1 MTKIPSFQELHF
13 MVSQISGKVAF
24 PDLVEG
30 TTGFKVEKLDPGN
43 NPDDLVLFNELEKA
57 ARNFI
62 RYIDRTRTRYH
73 GERPNDVGK
82 QFEEVFVEEL
92 KKTTLEP
99 TQLKQSGYPD
109 MKVVDAS
116 GRVTYLESKVV
127 SKNWTN
133 SLRSFYYS
141 TGTKIDSDA
150 RHLVIAWEI
159 QEEREKYWK
168 VAGYK
173 LCDLY
178 GLSNIKVKLEYNSSN
193 NVLYTD
199 EMIVSSFNL

>member
-1 MTKIPSFQELHF
+1 MADTPPFQELYSI
-13 MVSQISGKVAF
+13 VSQISGKIVF
-24 PDLVEG
+24 QDLVKG
-30 TTGFKVEKLDPGN
+30 TTGFRVEKLDPAN
-43 NPDDLVLFNELEKA
+43 NSDDLVLFKELEKA

-62 RYIDRTRTRYH
+62 RHIDRTRTRYH

-92 KKTTLEP
+92 KKTTLRP
-99 TQLKQSGYPD
+99 TQLKESGYPD
-109 MKVVDAS
+109 MKVIDAA

-127 SKNWTN
+127 SKNWKN
-133 SLRSFYYS
+133 GLRSFYYS

-150 RHLVIAWEI
+150 RHLVIAWDI
-159 QEEREKYWK
+159 QEEKDKYWK

-178 GLSNIKVKLEYNSSN
+178 GLSNIKVKLEYNSN
-193 NVLYTD
+193 NKVLYTD
-199 EMIVSSFNL
+199 EMVVSSFNL

>member
-1 MTKIPSFQELHF
+1 MAEIPSFQELYS
-13 MVSQISGKVAF
+13 MVSQISGKVVF
-24 PDLVEG
+24 PDLVKE
-30 TTGFKVEKLDPGN
+30 TTGFRVEKLDPVN
-43 NPDDLVLFNELEKA
+43 NSDDLALFKELEKA

-62 RYIDRTRTRYH
+62 RHIDRTKTRYR

-99 TQLKQSGYPD
+99 TQLKKSGYPD
-109 MKVVDAS
+109 MKVIDAA

-127 SKNWTN
+127 SKDWNN
-133 SLRSFYYS
+133 GLRSFYYS

-150 RHLVIAWEI
+150 RHLVIAWDI
-159 QEEREKYWK
+159 QEEKEKYWK

-178 GLSNIKVKLEYNSSN
+178 ALTDMKVKLEYNSSN
-193 NVLYTD
+193 KELYTD

>member
-1 MTKIPSFQELHF
+1 

-30 TTGFKVEKLDPGN
+30 TTGFKVEKLDPAN

-57 ARNFI
+57 ACNFI

-92 KKTTLEP
+92 KKTTLKP
-99 TQLKQSGYPD
+99 TQLKKSGYPD
-109 MKVVDAS
+109 MKVVDAF

-127 SKNWTN
+127 SKNWDN
-133 SLRSFYYS
+133 GLRSFYYS

-150 RHLVIAWEI
+150 RHLVIAWDI
-159 QEEREKYWK
+159 REEREKYWK

-178 GLSNIKVKLEYNSSN
+178 VLSNIKVKLEYNSSN
-193 NVLYTD
+193 DVLYTE
-199 EMIVSSFNL
+199 EMVVSSFNL

>member
-1 MTKIPSFQELHF
+1 MTKIPSFQELHS
-13 MVSQISGKVAF
+13 MVAQISGKVAF

-92 KKTTLEP
+92 KKTTLKP
-99 TQLKQSGYPD
+99 TQLKKSGYPD
-109 MKVVDAS
+109 MKVVDAF
-116 GRVTYLESKVV
+116 GRVTDLESKVV
-127 SKNWTN
+127 SKNWDN
-133 SLRSFYYS
+133 GLRSFYYS

-150 RHLVIAWEI
+150 RHLVIAWDI
-159 QEEREKYWK
+159 REEREKYWK

-178 GLSNIKVKLEYNSSN
+178 ALSNIKVKLEYNSSN
-193 NVLYTD
+193 DVLYTE
-199 EMIVSSFNL
+199 EMVVSSFNL